1 VIDPDSTE
9 PTPVNSAEPKP
20 AVQPKVAP
28 TAAAS
33 GLALV
38 WEVAQVVILALLMV
52 MVIRNFG
59 QNYRIDGISM
69 EPNFHNG
76 QFLIVNR
83 FAYCPGIHLEIPIVN
98 VKLWEKT
105 WCVRQ
110 PRRGDVV
117 IFEYPRDISRDFI
130 KRVVGLPGETV
141 EIVGGQVYID
151 GQLMPEPFGPNP
163 GSYDAPP
170 ITVGPDEV
178 YVMGDN
184 RNNSSDSHIWGT
196 LPQKLI
202 LGKALASYWPPQL
215 WSVVPRYDLTDL
227 SAYQQQ

>member
-1 VIDPDSTE
+1 VIDPDTTE
-9 PTPVNSAEPKP
+9 PIPTKNAEPDPTVKP
-20 AVQPKVAP
+20 SIAP
-28 TAAAS
+28 SAAAG
-33 GLALV
+33 GLALI

-52 MVIRNFG
+52 MLIRNFG

-105 WCVRQ
+105 WCVHQ

-141 EIVGGQVYID
+141 EVIGGKVYVN
-151 GQLMPEPFGPNP
+151 GKLMPEPFGPNP

-170 ITVGPDEV
+170 VTVGPDEV

-202 LGKALASYWPPQL
+202 IGKALASYWPPQL

-227 SAYQQQ
+227 SAYQE

>member
-1 VIDPDSTE
+1 VIDPETTE
-9 PTPVNSAEPKP
+9 LTPANSAELDPAPQP
-20 AVQPKVAP
+20 AVVP
-28 TAAAS
+28 AAAAG

-38 WEVAQVVILALLMV
+38 WEVAQVVLLALLMV
-52 MVIRNFG
+52 MLIRNFG
-59 QNYRIDGISM
+59 QNFRIDGISM

-83 FAYCPGIHLEIPIVN
+83 FSYCPGIHVEVPIVN

-110 PRRGDVV
+110 PGRGDVV

-141 EIVGGQVYID
+141 EVIGGKVYVD

-170 ITVGPDEV
+170 VTVGPGEV

-202 LGKALASYWPPQL
+202 IGKALASYWPPSL

-227 SAYQQQ
+227 SAYQE

>member
-1 VIDPDSTE
+1 VIDPDTTE
-9 PTPVNSAEPKP
+9 PIPSNSAEPNP
-20 AVQPKVAP
+20 VVQPSSAP
-28 TAAAS
+28 TAAAA

-52 MVIRNFG
+52 MLIRNFG

-98 VKLWEKT
+98 TRLWEKT

-141 EIVGGQVYID
+141 EVIGGKVYVN
-151 GQLMPEPFGPNP
+151 GQMMPEPFGPNP

-202 LGKALASYWPPQL
+202 IGKALASYWPPQF

-227 SAYQQQ
+227 SAYQE